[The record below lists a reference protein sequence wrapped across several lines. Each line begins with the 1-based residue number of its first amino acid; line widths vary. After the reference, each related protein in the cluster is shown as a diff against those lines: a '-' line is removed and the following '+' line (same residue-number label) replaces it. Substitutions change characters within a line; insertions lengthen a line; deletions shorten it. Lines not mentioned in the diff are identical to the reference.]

1 VIVIDFGND
10 EKMMR
15 TISTT
20 RSYLSQTELTATFGL
35 GNREPKELKV
45 LWPDGSEQKVPIEK
59 LDSQMLIEQGT

>member
-1 VIVIDFGND
+1 
-10 EKMMR
+10 
-15 TISTT
+15 
-20 RSYLSQTELTATFGL
+20 LSQTELTATFGL